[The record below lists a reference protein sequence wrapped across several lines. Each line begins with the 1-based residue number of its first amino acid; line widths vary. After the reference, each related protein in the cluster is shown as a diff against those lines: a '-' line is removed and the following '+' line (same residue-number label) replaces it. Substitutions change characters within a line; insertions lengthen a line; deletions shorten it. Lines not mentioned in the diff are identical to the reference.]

1 MDSSRTQPRAASA
14 RRSTRLG
21 PSTLAA
27 WLIGAPILAVL
38 AIGTLL
44 NAVAGGDLSTSSVL
58 LPIAG
63 LTSLSMGLVLVAR
76 LPRHTVGWLLWAGGL
91 AMALTVIAQGLADLG
106 LTTSPGRVPG
116 AIWFAWLAAWVGG
129 LALFVP
135 ATLLPL
141 LYPTGQPPSPRWRP
155 VVVAT
160 IVTIAAWSMCAA
172 VGSFTP
178 GTYPAG
184 VQNPFAIGGAAGDL
198 VALLPNVLAL
208 ALAVLLVLAFTSV
221 VVRYRRAAGIERQQI
236 RWFAFV
242 GVVAIAALLVA
253 GGGKGIT
260 DGPGA
265 TIDSLAWLVGIGAL
279 AFMPIAIGTAIL
291 RYRLYDIDR
300 IISRTI
306 GWAVVTGV
314 LVVVFAGAILL
325 FQAVLAPLT
334 GESTVAVAASTL
346 LVATL
351 FQPLRRRVQA
361 RVDRRFNRS
370 RYDADRTVAAF
381 AERLRDEVDLDQL
394 GAEVRATVVQTVAPA
409 TVSLWLR
416 E

>member
-1 MDSSRTQPRAASA
+1 MGGPRHPRSGVIAS
-14 RRSTRLG
+14 TVW
-21 PSTLAA
+21 TL
-27 WLIGAPILAVL
+27 WLVALA
-38 AIGTLL
+38 
-44 NAVAGGDLSTSSVL
+44 SSVL
-58 LPIAG
+58 ALVEARSGGPADPASAAE
-63 LTSLSMGLVLVAR
+63 SLLIVLSTATVGAVLVTRVPGNA
-76 LPRHTVGWLLWAGGL
+76 VGWLLLVGGVSTGFSAGFG
-91 AMALTVIAQGLADLG
+91 ALADYG
-106 LTTSPGRVPG
+106 LNLHPGSVPG
-116 AIWFAWLAAWVGG
+116 AVWFAVFASVAGAPGPG
-129 LALFVP
+129 LMLGFAPFFFPNGRL
-135 ATLLPL
+135 
-141 LYPTGQPPSPRWRP
+141 PSPRWW
-155 VVVAT
+155 VVIPIGAVPTLLPA
-160 IVTIAAWSMCAA
+160 ILGLIGPFAA
-172 VGSFTP
+172 
-178 GTYPAG
+178 GTYPPGVENPLALTAG
-184 VQNPFAIGGAAGDL
+184 EGLIAALGALSNAIA
-198 VALLPNVLAL
+198 VLAL
-208 ALAVLLVLAFTSV
+208 MLVMASL
-221 VVRYRRAAGIERQQI
+221 VVRYRRAAGIEHQQI

-242 GVVAIAALLVA
+242 ALIAALALSVSSA
-253 GGGKGIT
+253 AWT
-260 DGPGA
+260 LPGA
-265 TIDSLAWLVGIGAL
+265 TAVTISTATWLLAEAGLVL
-279 AFMPIAIGTAIL
+279 MPIAIGTAIL

>member
-1 MDSSRTQPRAASA
+1 MDPSRTRSRAVPD
-14 RRSTRLG
+14 RRAMRLA
-21 PSTLAA
+21 PSTLGA
-27 WLIGAPILAVL
+27 WLSGAPILTLL
-38 AIGTLL
+38 AIGTLV
-44 NAVAGGDLSTSSVL
+44 NAVSGGDLSTSSVL

-63 LTSLSMGLVLVAR
+63 MTSLSMGLVLVTR
-76 LPRHTVGWLLWAGGL
+76 LPRHRVGWLLWASGA
-91 AMALTVIAQGLADLG
+91 AMALTVITQGLANLG
-106 LTTSPGRVPG
+106 LTTSPGSVPG
-116 AIWFAWLAAWVGG
+116 AIWLAWLSASIGG

-135 ATLLPL
+135 ALLLPL
-141 LYPTGQPPSPRWRP
+141 LYPTGRPPSPRWRP
-155 VVVAT
+155 IVVAT
-160 IVTIAAWSMCAA
+160 IATIAAWSVTAA
-172 VGSFTP
+172 LGPFTA

-184 VQNPFAIGGAAGDL
+184 VENPLAIGGAAGD
-198 VALLPNVLAL
+198 VIALLPNVLAV
-208 ALAVLLVLAFTSV
+208 ALAVELVLAFASI

-242 GVVAIAALLVA
+242 GVVAIVALMVA

-260 DGPGA
+260 GGPGA
-265 TIDSLAWLVGIGAL
+265 TVDSMAWLVGIGAL
-279 AFMPIAIGTAIL
+279 AFMPIAIGIAIL
-291 RYRLYDIDR
+291 RYRLYEIDR

-306 GWAVVTGV
+306 GWALVTGV
-314 LVVVFAGAILL
+314 LVLVFAGAILL

-334 GESTVAVAASTL
+334 GESTIAVAASTL
-346 LVATL
+346 LVAAL
-351 FQPLRRRVQA
+351 FQPLRRGVQA